1 MLLKNPLL
9 LQWIKNKYNLIDDK
23 SDPDKVIEEAV
34 KIIQD
39 DDEINF
45 DTLINEQLHSFYM
58 LQP

>member
-1 MLLKNPLL
+1 VLLKNPLL